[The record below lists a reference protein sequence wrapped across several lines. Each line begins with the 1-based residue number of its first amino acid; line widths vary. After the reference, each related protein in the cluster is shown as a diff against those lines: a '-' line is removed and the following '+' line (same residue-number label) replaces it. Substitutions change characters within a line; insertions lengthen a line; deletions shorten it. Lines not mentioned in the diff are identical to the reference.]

1 MIQYGLPITPHYGL
15 SDAATPAPDLDSSS
29 IQYCFGGV
37 KETGSERR
45 AQEAL

>member
-1 MIQYGLPITPHYGL
+1 MIQFGLPINPRRGL

-37 KETGSERR
+37 KETRGERR

>member
-1 MIQYGLPITPHYGL
+1 MTQYGLPIVPYRGL
-15 SDAATPAPDLDSSS
+15 SGAATPAPNPSSNR

-37 KETGSERR
+37 KETGGKRP

>member
-1 MIQYGLPITPHYGL
+1 MTQYGLPIIPYRGL
-15 SDAATPAPDLDSSS
+15 SGAATPAPNPSSNR

-37 KETGSERR
+37 KENRSERR